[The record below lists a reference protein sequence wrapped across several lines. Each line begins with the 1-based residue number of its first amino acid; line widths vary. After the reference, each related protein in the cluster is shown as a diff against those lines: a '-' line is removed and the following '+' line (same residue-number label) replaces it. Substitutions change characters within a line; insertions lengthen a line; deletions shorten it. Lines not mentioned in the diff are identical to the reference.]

1 MLQKGSWHFNVTF
14 MIIRGLM
21 FFCILAAMSWILVT
35 QFNFPFGNVNYF
47 EKRGVLF
54 LIFITFFPRLT
65 LLLSSVASG
74 GILWWLSWLFFPR
87 ILVAT
92 LATFA
97 YFQTN
102 PILVTI
108 SWLVAF
114 GGESFEKRTI
124 TRSRVIVHNFSSPQ
138 TTRMRRLRKD
148 DAIDVEFK
156 KME

>member
-1 MLQKGSWHFNVTF
+1 ML
-14 MIIRGLM
+14 IRGLI
-21 FFCILAAMSWILVT
+21 FFCILAAMSWVLIT
-35 QFNFPFGNVNYF
+35 QFDFPFGQTNFF
-47 EKRGVLF
+47 ENHGFFFLF
-54 LIFITFFPRLT
+54 FITFFPRLT
-65 LLLSSVASG
+65 LLFSSVATG
-74 GILWWLSWLFFPR
+74 GVLWWISWLFFPR
-87 ILVAT
+87 ILIAT

-124 TRSRVIVHNFSSPQ
+124 TRSRVVVRNFNGSQFRPK
-138 TTRMRRLRKD
+138 TRNKNLSND
-148 DAIDVEFK
+148 EVIDVDFK